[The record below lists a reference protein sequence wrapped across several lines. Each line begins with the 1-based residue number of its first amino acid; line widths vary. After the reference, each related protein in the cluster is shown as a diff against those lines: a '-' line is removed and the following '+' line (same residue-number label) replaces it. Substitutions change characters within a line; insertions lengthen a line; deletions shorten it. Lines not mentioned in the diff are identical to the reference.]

1 MADSQTGEKTE
12 KPSAKKLQEAR
23 KQGNVPRSADLV
35 AALSLLAVT
44 TVLAN
49 TGTMSLARL
58 QLRLIDGMKGLD
70 SWARTPVTPEALG
83 VIVMNDGAT
92 LALIIAPVMIA
103 AGLTGLA
110 GNLLQSGWVYAPE
123 KLTPDLTR
131 LSPMNGFRRLA
142 PMQSG
147 ITLLKAVVSVTI
159 VSSLLWSLGAEAL
172 AETPR
177 LAWMSPSGAAAE
189 AWRWI
194 RRLLLQ
200 GGMALVALAA
210 ADMGWQWW
218 RHYQSLKM
226 SKQDLRDEAKSSEGN
241 PEIKARVRKAQRE
254 MTRKRMLAAVPTATV
269 VVTNP
274 THFAV
279 ALQYQ
284 RGLMTAPIVVAKGQ
298 DLVAQKIKKIAYDH
312 GVPTVENVPLAQAL
326 FKGAE
331 VGDAIPAELFG
342 AVAEVLA
349 YLVRIRQLML

>member
-1 MADSQTGEKTE
+1 MAEAQTGEKTE

-23 KQGNVPRSADLV
+23 KHGNVPRSADLV

-49 TGTMSLARL
+49 TGAMSLARL
-58 QLRLIDGMKGLD
+58 RYRLIDGLNALD

-92 LALIIAPVMIA
+92 LGLIIAPVMIA
-103 AGLTGLA
+103 AAVTGLA
-110 GNLLQSGWVYAPE
+110 ANLIQSGWVFAPE
-123 KLTPDLTR
+123 KLTPDFTR
-131 LSPMNGFRRLA
+131 LSPMAGLRRLA

-147 ITLLKAVVSVTI
+147 VTLLKAVLSVTI
-159 VSSLLWSLGAEAL
+159 VTSLLWSLGVEAL

-177 LAWMSPSGAAAE
+177 LAWMSPSGAGAE
-189 AWRWI
+189 AWRWML
-194 RRLLLQ
+194 RLIMQ
-200 GGMALVALAA
+200 GGGALLALAA

-226 SKQDLRDEAKSSEGN
+226 SKQDQRDESKSSEGN
-241 PEIKARVRKAQRE
+241 PEIKARVRRAQRD
-254 MTRKRMLAAVPTATV
+254 MTRKRMLADVKTATV
-269 VVTNP
+269 VITNP

-279 ALQYQ
+279 ALEYR
-284 RGLMTAPIVVAKGQ
+284 RGAMTAPVVVAKGQ
-298 DLVAQKIKKIAYDH
+298 DLLAQRIKQIAYDH

-326 FKGAE
+326 FKGAS